1 MKKIHLQS
9 GFTLLEVMMALLIL
23 SVALLGLASLSSTV
37 IQNNSYS
44 NNYTTATLLAQD
56 KLEELLNRAFTH
68 VDLEDA
74 NTANNTTADFF
85 STVVF
90 DSQDTQVDETGT
102 AGAAGGVFTRTVNIW
117 PVSSTRKDIAVI
129 LTWEDDQGNTRTVSL
144 STIKSS

>member
-1 MKKIHLQS
+1 MKKIHTQS

-56 KLEELLNRAFTH
+56 KLEELLNLPFTH
-68 VDLEDA
+68 VDIEDA
-74 NTANNTTADFF
+74 NAANNSTASFL
-85 STVVF
+85 STAVF
-90 DSQDTQVDETGT
+90 DSQETQVDENGT
-102 AGAAGGVFTRTVNIW
+102 AGAADGVFTRTVNIW
-117 PVSSTRKDIAVI
+117 PVSTTRKDIAVI
-129 LTWEDDQGNTRTVSL
+129 LTWKDDKGNTRTVSL

>member
-1 MKKIHLQS
+1 
-9 GFTLLEVMMALLIL
+9 MMALMIL

-37 IQNNSYS
+37 MQNNSYS

-56 KLEELLNRAFTH
+56 KLEELLNLAFTH

-74 NTANNTTADFF
+74 NTANNNAASFF

-90 DSQDTQVDETGT
+90 DSQETQVDENGI
-102 AGAAGGVFTRTVNIW
+102 AGAASGVFTRTVNIW

-129 LTWEDDQGNTRTVSL
+129 LTWEDDKGNTRTVSL